1 MVPPM
6 KTRVMDNL
14 KRVFVTAFLAAG
26 LGALTIGCSS
36 TGGGPAVSAETMA
49 ELEAQANKGDAD
61 AMLKLGDAH
70 SKNKNYTE
78 AKVWYDKAKAEFEK
92 MKK

>member
-1 MVPPM
+1 MVRPM

-14 KRVFVTAFLAAG
+14 KRVFVTAILAAG

-49 ELEAQANKGDAD
+49 ELEAQANK
-61 AMLKLGDAH
+61 
-70 SKNKNYTE
+70 
-78 AKVWYDKAKAEFEK
+78 
-92 MKK
+92 